1 MNRTKSHLMIIAAQL
16 FLTGSINPSFCS
28 ETSRSQRRTPIVEVY
43 EKTRDTV
50 VNISGLRQV
59 PTSAWGGYDW
69 PGMFDFWG
77 PRVEREVSVLGSG
90 VVVHEDGY
98 LITNAHVIKEAQN
111 IKAIFNNGDEF
122 QCSVIRADESKDL
135 ALLKMQAD
143 KKLPFVHLGSSND
156 LMIGETVIA
165 IGNPFGY
172 SNTLTT
178 GVISAIGRDIAVEEG
193 SWLRGLIQTDAP
205 INPGNS
211 GGPLFNINGDLI
223 GINTAIRAGANN
235 IGFSIP
241 VDTLADNL
249 AQMLMPE
256 KLRRV
261 RLGLL
266 VGRIKT
272 IGSQTGL
279 VIDSVIDPSPAHDKG
294 LAAGDIILEMDGHK
308 LANIIDFYVRMISKE
323 VGQPI
328 TIEYIRPGAFL
339 SRTRKVQLS
348 MLVRPLPNGQDL
360 CRKFFQ
366 MNVSELNTAVAAK
379 FGYESA
385 YPILI
390 VTSVHDRGMADTVG
404 LIPGDLIL
412 TINNTYVRNRREL
425 SIVMENISDGDIVEM
440 TIMRFE
446 RGYFGQVRRQYTVR
460 LKAQSSKPGQI

>member
-1 MNRTKSHLMIIAAQL
+1 MYRNKTFWVIIAAQL
-16 FLTGSINPSFCS
+16 FLTSLCSRSFCS
-28 ETSRSQRRTPIVEVY
+28 VNPWSQRRTPIVEVY

-59 PTSAWGGYDW
+59 STSAWGGYDW
-69 PGMFDFWG
+69 PDMFDFWG
-77 PRVEREVSVLGSG
+77 PRFKREVSVLGSG
-90 VVVHEDGY
+90 VVVHESGY
-98 LITNAHVIKEAQN
+98 LITNAHVIKEARN

-122 QCSVIRADESKDL
+122 PCTIIKADESKDL
-135 ALLKMQAD
+135 ALLKIQAD
-143 KKLPFVHLGSSND
+143 KKLPFVHLGTSDD
-156 LMIGETVIA
+156 LMIGETVVA
-165 IGNPFGY
+165 IGNPYGY

-178 GVISAIGRDIAVEEG
+178 GVISAVGRDIPVEEG
-193 SWLRGLIQTDAP
+193 FWLRGLIQTDAP

-223 GINTAIRAGANN
+223 GINTAIRAGAEN
-235 IGFSIP
+235 IGFAIP

-261 RLGLL
+261 RLGLV

-272 IGSQTGL
+272 TSGQTGL

-294 LAAGDIILEMDGHK
+294 LAAGDIILKMDGHR
-308 LANIIDFYVRMISKE
+308 LANIIDFYIRLISKQ

-328 TIEYIRPGAFL
+328 TIEYIRPGSYPL
-339 SRTRKVQLS
+339 QSRTVQLS
-348 MLVRPLPNGQDL
+348 MLVRPLPDGVEL

-379 FGYESA
+379 FGFESA

-390 VTSVHDRGMADTVG
+390 ITSVHKRGMAETVG
-404 LIPGDLIL
+404 LEPGDLIL
-412 TINNTYVRNRREL
+412 SINNVYLRNTKEL
-425 SIVMENISDGDIVEM
+425 SIVMENISEGDTVEM
-440 TIMRFE
+440 TIMRFISS
-446 RGYFGQVRRQYTVR
+446 YFGQVRRQYTVR
-460 LKAQSSKPGQI
+460 LKAQTTKDRI

>member
-1 MNRTKSHLMIIAAQL
+1 MYRTKSLLLIIAAQL
-16 FLTGSINPSFCS
+16 FFTGFVNQSFCS
-28 ETSRSQRRTPIVEVY
+28 DKSRSQRRTPIVEVY

-50 VNISGLRQV
+50 VNISGVRQV
-59 PTSAWGGYDW
+59 STSAWGGYEW
-69 PGMFDFWG
+69 PDMFDLWG
-77 PRVEREVSVLGSG
+77 PRFKREVSVLGSG
-90 VVVHEDGY
+90 VVVHESGY

-122 QCSVIRADESKDL
+122 QCTVIRADESKDL
-135 ALLKMQAD
+135 ALLKMQAN
-143 KKLPFVHLGSSND
+143 KKVPFVHLGSSDD
-156 LMIGETVIA
+156 LMIGETVVA

-178 GVISAIGRDIAVEEG
+178 GVISAIGRDIAVQEG

-223 GINTAIRAGANN
+223 GINTAIRAGADN

-261 RLGLL
+261 RLGLV

-272 IGSQTGL
+272 TGQHTGL
-279 VIDSVIDPSPAHDKG
+279 VIDSVIEPSPAHDKG
-294 LAAGDIILEMDGHK
+294 LASGDIILKMDGHK
-308 LANIIDFYVRMISKE
+308 LANIIDFYIRMISKE
-323 VGQPI
+323 VGEPI
-328 TIEYIRPGAFL
+328 TIEYIRPGAFS
-339 SRTRKVQLS
+339 SRSRKVQMS
-348 MLVRPLPNGQDL
+348 MLVRPLPNGLDL

-366 MNVSELNTAVAAK
+366 MNVSELNTAVALK

-390 VTSVHDRGMADTVG
+390 VTSVHDKGMADTVG

-412 TINNTYVRNRREL
+412 TINNVYVRNRREL
-425 SIVMENISDGDIVEM
+425 SIVMENISEGDLVEM

-446 RGYFGQVRRQYTVR
+446 RSYFGQVRRQYTVR
-460 LKAQSSKPGQI
+460 LKAQPSESDRI